1 MVNTKVNLGGLEMA
15 TPLATA
21 SGTFGYGFEYIGA
34 VDYSKLGA
42 VTAKGI
48 RIEPWP
54 GNPMPRHAEV
64 PGGLVNAIG
73 LQGTG
78 CEHFLKYTV
87 PYYKKSLIDL
97 YDAVVPMIVNIWGG
111 SVDEYAEVARQ
122 LDAAS
127 SVPGVPSRPASNA
140 SPISVPGVP
149 SRPASNA
156 SPISVPGVP
165 SRPASNASPIG
176 AIEMNVSCPNVKAG
190 GHTFGQ
196 DPKVLFEVVSAV
208 RKATKLPLIVKL
220 APNVPSIAP
229 YVKACEDA
237 GADALSMINTIPA
250 MVIDI
255 EKRQPVLANVTG
267 GLSGRGIH
275 PAAVKVVYDAHKV
288 TKLPILAMG
297 GVYEAKDAIE
307 FLLAGA
313 TAVAVGTATFTD
325 PGVVGKVYDGIVDY
339 CARHNFASVSD
350 LTGALEK

>member
-1 MVNTKVNLGGLEMA
+1 MIDTQVNLGGLKMA
-15 TPLATA
+15 TPVATA
-21 SGTFGYGFEYIGA
+21 SGTFGYGFEYVGA
-34 VDYSKLGA
+34 VDYAKLGA

-54 GNPMPRHAEV
+54 GNEMPRHSEV

-78 CEHFLKYTV
+78 IEHFLDITV
-87 PYYKKSLIDL
+87 PWYREQVKSECRTVAASATGAVTVGTLASAGRGGRDGTGLGAGPKLI
-97 YDAVVPMIVNIWGG
+97 ANIWGG
-111 SVDEYAEVARQ
+111 SVEEYAEVAKRMG
-122 LDAAS
+122 DA
-127 SVPGVPSRPASNA
+127 VD
-140 SPISVPGVP
+140 
-149 SRPASNA
+149 
-156 SPISVPGVP
+156 
-165 SRPASNASPIG
+165 

-196 DPKVLFEVVSAV
+196 DPKILNEVVSAV

-220 APNVPSIAP
+220 APNVPSIVP
-229 YVKACEDA
+229 YVKACEDG

-255 EKRQPVLANVTG
+255 EKRVPVLANRTG

-275 PAAVKVVYDAHKV
+275 PAAVKLVYDAHRA

-313 TAVAVGTATFTD
+313 TAVAVGTATFTN
-325 PGVVGKVYDGIVDY
+325 PNIIAEVYDGIVAY
-339 CARHNFASVSD
+339 CERHGFKSVSE
-350 LTGALEK
+350 LTGNLI